1 MTFKTTNIERI
12 YIYVVVLCPGEF
24 SGNKYKNSLK
34 VPNEYLTDDLSD
46 SKQPTRVKIKIRTL
60 PYGIP

>member
-1 MTFKTTNIERI
+1 MTFETTNIERI

-46 SKQPTRVKIKIRTL
+46 SKQRKGLKSK
-60 PYGIP
+60 